1 MSQQSSVTSQAGR
14 RERRSVRAGEWVR
27 GVVAMPTMV
36 GAFVMAERDNS
47 AWQNPVGP
55 PSRSRARIT
64 DMSTGLKTKPQYA
77 LRSVDHALQL
87 AVILQVEGPQTVSD
101 VADRLGVAR
110 STAHRLLTM
119 LVSLEADSRSHT
131 ALLRAVALPHLQ
143 VLVDR
148 VDESANLMVLAGDHA
163 RFVASVECSQS
174 LRVGNR
180 EGMVF
185 PAHLASGGKT
195 MLADLTPEELAELYG
210 DARWEGRSV
219 ERPDLAAVEKDLAG
233 VRRRGFAINK
243 DRTETG
249 VTAIGR
255 GVRIG
260 TRTDAAVTVSMPTVR
275 FREDRLVDIVSALAL
290 AARDIE
296 RDLEHALRSDA

>member
-1 MSQQSSVTSQAGR
+1 MT
-14 RERRSVRAGEWVR
+14 
-27 GVVAMPTMV
+27 
-36 GAFVMAERDNS
+36 
-47 AWQNPVGP
+47 
-55 PSRSRARIT
+55 
-64 DMSTGLKTKPQYA
+64 TGTKTKPQYA

-101 VADRLGVAR
+101 VAERLGVAR
-110 STAHRLLTM
+110 STAHRLLSM
-119 LVSLEADSRSHT
+119 LVYRDFARQGADRRYHAGPVISLEADSRSHT

-148 VDESANLMVLAGDHA
+148 VEESANLMVLAGDHV
-163 RFVASVECSQS
+163 RFVASVECRQS
-174 LRVGNR
+174 LRVGDR

-195 MLADLTPEELAELYG
+195 MLAELPREQLEEIYTAE
-210 DARWEGRSV
+210 RWQGRESD
-219 ERPDLAAVEKDLAG
+219 RPDLAAVEKDLAA

-255 GVRIG
+255 GVRVHD
-260 TRTDAAVTVSMPTVR
+260 RTDAAVTVSMPTVR
-275 FREDRLVDIVSALAL
+275 FREERLVDIISALAL
-290 AARDIE
+290 ATRDIE
-296 RDLEHALRSDA
+296 RDMEQALRVDPA

>member
-1 MSQQSSVTSQAGR
+1 
-14 RERRSVRAGEWVR
+14 
-27 GVVAMPTMV
+27 
-36 GAFVMAERDNS
+36 
-47 AWQNPVGP
+47 
-55 PSRSRARIT
+55 
-64 DMSTGLKTKPQYA
+64 MSTGLKSKPQYA

-119 LVSLEADSRSHT
+119 LVYRDFARQGPDRRYHAGPVISLEADSRSHT

-143 VLVDR
+143 VLVGR

-163 RFVASVECSQS
+163 RFVASVESSQS

-195 MLADLTPEELAELYG
+195 MLADLPPEDLAELYS
-210 DARWEGRSV
+210 DTRWDGREG
-219 ERPDLAAVEKDLAG
+219 ERPDLAAVEKDLAA

-255 GVRIG
+255 GVRVG

-275 FREDRLVDIVSALAL
+275 FRENRLVDLVSALAL

-296 RDLEHALRSDA
+296 RDMEQALRADA

>member
-1 MSQQSSVTSQAGR
+1 MNLGI
-14 RERRSVRAGEWVR
+14 
-27 GVVAMPTMV
+27 
-36 GAFVMAERDNS
+36 D
-47 AWQNPVGP
+47 
-55 PSRSRARIT
+55 
-64 DMSTGLKTKPQYA
+64 TGLKTKPQYA

-101 VADRLGVAR
+101 VAERLGVAR
-110 STAHRLLTM
+110 STAHRLLSM
-119 LVSLEADSRSHT
+119 LVYRDFARQGADRRYHAGPVISLEADSRSHT

-148 VDESANLMVLAGDHA
+148 VEESANLMVLAGDHA
-163 RFVASVECSQS
+163 RFVASVECRQS
-174 LRVGNR
+174 LRVGDR

-185 PAHLASGGKT
+185 PAHLASGGKV
-195 MLADLTPEELAELYG
+195 MLADLPPDELAALFTE
-210 DARWEGRSV
+210 DRWEGRESQ
-219 ERPDLAAVEKDLAG
+219 RPDVDAVGKDLAG

-260 TRTDAAVTVSMPTVR
+260 DRTDAAVTVSMPTVR

-290 AARDIE
+290 TTRDIE
-296 RDLEHALRSDA
+296 RDMEQALRVEPA

>member
-1 MSQQSSVTSQAGR
+1 M
-14 RERRSVRAGEWVR
+14 
-27 GVVAMPTMV
+27 
-36 GAFVMAERDNS
+36 
-47 AWQNPVGP
+47 
-55 PSRSRARIT
+55 
-64 DMSTGLKTKPQYA
+64 KTKPQYA
-77 LRSVDHALQL
+77 LSSVDHALQL
-87 AVILQVEGPQTVSD
+87 AVILQVEGPQSVSA
-101 VADRLGVAR
+101 VAARLGIAR

-119 LVSLEADSRSHT
+119 LVYRDFARQGPDRRYHAGPVISLEVDSRSQA

-163 RFVASVECSQS
+163 RFVASVECTQA
-174 LRVGNR
+174 LRVGDR

-185 PAHLASGGKT
+185 PAHLTSGGKT
-195 MLADLTPEELAELYG
+195 MLADLPADELAELYT
-210 DARWEGRSV
+210 AERWDGREA
-219 ERPDLAAVEKDLAG
+219 ERPDPDAIAKELDS

-255 GVRIG
+255 GVRVKD
-260 TRTDAAVTVSMPTVR
+260 RTQAAVSVSMPTAR
-275 FREDRLVDIVSALAL
+275 FKEDRLVDIVSALAL

-296 RDLEHALRSDA
+296 RDTEQALRLENGP

>member
-1 MSQQSSVTSQAGR
+1 M
-14 RERRSVRAGEWVR
+14 
-27 GVVAMPTMV
+27 
-36 GAFVMAERDNS
+36 N
-47 AWQNPVGP
+47 
-55 PSRSRARIT
+55 
-64 DMSTGLKTKPQYA
+64 TGLKTRPQYA

-119 LVSLEADSRSHT
+119 LVYRDFARQGPDRRYHAGPVISLEADSRSHT

-143 VLVDR
+143 VLVGR

-163 RFVASVECSQS
+163 RFVASVESSQS

-195 MLADLTPEELAELYG
+195 MLADLPPEELAELYS
-210 DARWEGRSV
+210 DARWDGREG

-255 GVRIG
+255 GVRVG

-275 FREDRLVDIVSALAL
+275 FREDRLVDLVSALAL

-296 RDLEHALRSDA
+296 RDMEQALRTDV